1 MMHTHEE
8 RQSEVRRL
16 FWSDR
21 PASASLNQR
30 FIVFLPYTKT
40 PMTVKLSLPP
50 KKVDNAFYMLT
61 DSPLLVLGMV
71 WRAYVHR

>member
-1 MMHTHEE
+1 MHTHKEH
-8 RQSEVRRL
+8 RSEVQRL
-16 FWSDR
+16 FWSVR
-21 PASASLNQR
+21 PTSASLNQR

-40 PMTVKLSLPP
+40 PMTAKLSLPP

-61 DSPLLVLGMV
+61 DSPLLVLGVV